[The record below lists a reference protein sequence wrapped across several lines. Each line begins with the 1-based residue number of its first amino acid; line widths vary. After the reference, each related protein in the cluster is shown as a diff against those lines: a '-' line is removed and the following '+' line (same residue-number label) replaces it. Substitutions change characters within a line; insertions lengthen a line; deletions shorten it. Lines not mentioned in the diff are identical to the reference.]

1 MNNDELLL
9 FCSNFEWVAEDVD
22 SSTSA
27 KITVSL
33 SALAIL
39 SLLLYN

>member
-1 MNNDELLL
+1 MDNDELLL
-9 FCSNFEWVAEDVD
+9 FCSNFEWVAEDAD
-22 SSTSA
+22 SGSSA

-33 SALAIL
+33 SALAVL